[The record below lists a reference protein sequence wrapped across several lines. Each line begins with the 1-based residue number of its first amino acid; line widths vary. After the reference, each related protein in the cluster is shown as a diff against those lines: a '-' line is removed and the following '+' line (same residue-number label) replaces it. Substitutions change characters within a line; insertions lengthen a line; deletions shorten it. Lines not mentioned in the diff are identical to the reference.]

1 MAFCAEARFRDQDR
15 RRGYTEDLMNKA
27 SSGAERSWEFFEA
40 ARAHMAGHGHP
51 ATPRVY
57 EVWYAYASR
66 QDAEL
71 VERLDHALTLPH
83 AVPLAL
89 IEALHEEFFAR
100 ERQTEVVRQTGEKLS
115 NELTR
120 ILQMLANAGR
130 DTSSFAA
137 ALEQIAARL
146 PADGELRKIV
156 DTIVLATR
164 HMEAKTRRLEA
175 EIERCSIEIRALR
188 QGLEASKR
196 EAMTDPLTG
205 LFNRR
210 AFEERLRL
218 AAAHSMETDTELAL
232 LLSDIDNFKQLND
245 TWGHQVGD
253 AVIQLVASSLK
264 EGLPAG
270 STAAR
275 YGGDE
280 FAAVLPGVSIAEAEA
295 IADRTRELVSKKRL
309 RDTTTGKSIGHMS
322 VSIGVAGYVL
332 AERLDDL
339 IRRADR
345 ALYDAKDAGR
355 NQVKS
360 GRIPGNK

>member
-1 MAFCAEARFRDQDR
+1 MARHA
-15 RRGYTEDLMNKA
+15 
-27 SSGAERSWEFFEA
+27 
-40 ARAHMAGHGHP
+40 HP

-57 EVWYAYASR
+57 EVWYAYVSR
-66 QDAEL
+66 QDVEL
-71 VERLDHALTLPH
+71 VERLDHALALPH
-83 AVPLAL
+83 AIPVAL

-130 DTSSFAA
+130 DTSSFAD
-137 ALEQIAARL
+137 ALEKIAARL

-175 EIERCSIEIRALR
+175 EIERCSTEIRTLR

-205 LFNRR
+205 LYNRR

-218 AAAHSMETDTELAL
+218 AAAHSMETDTEMAL

-245 TWGHQVGD
+245 TWGHQIGD
-253 AVIQLVASSLK
+253 AVIQLVASSMK
-264 EGLPAG
+264 EGLPPG

-295 IADRTRELVSKKRL
+295 IADKTRELVASKRL
-309 RDTTTGKSIGHMS
+309 KDSMTGKPIGHMS

-332 AERLDDL
+332 AERLEEL
-339 IRRADR
+339 VWRADK

-355 NQVKS
+355 NRVKT
-360 GRIPGNK
+360 GRVPGNK

>member
-1 MAFCAEARFRDQDR
+1 MTIE
-15 RRGYTEDLMNKA
+15 
-27 SSGAERSWEFFEA
+27 SSDTDRSWEFFETV
-40 ARAHMAGHGHP
+40 RAHMARHGHP
-51 ATPRVY
+51 AKPRVY
-57 EVWYAYASR
+57 EVWYAYAAR

-71 VERLDHALTLPH
+71 VERLDQAIALPH
-83 AVPLAL
+83 AVPVAL

-100 ERQTEVVRQTGEKLS
+100 ERQAEVVRQTGEKLS

-120 ILQMLANAGR
+120 ILQMLASAGR

-137 ALEQIAARL
+137 ALEKIAARL

-175 EIERCSIEIRALR
+175 EIERCSTEIRSLR

-205 LFNRR
+205 LYNRR

-218 AAAHSMETDTELAL
+218 AAAHSMETDTEMAL

-253 AVIQLVASSLK
+253 AVIQLVASSLG

-270 STAAR
+270 ASIAR

-280 FAAVLPGVSIAEAEA
+280 FAAVLPGLSITEAE
-295 IADRTRELVSKKRL
+295 ILADKTRDLVANKRL
-309 RDTTTGKSIGHMS
+309 RDTATGKPIGQLS

-339 IRRADR
+339 IRRADK

-360 GRIPGNK
+360 ERVPGNK

>member
-1 MAFCAEARFRDQDR
+1 MPPAEDA
-15 RRGYTEDLMNKA
+15 TEDFMDVE
-27 SSGAERSWEFFEA
+27 SSDADRSWEFFETV
-40 ARAHMAGHGHP
+40 RAHMGRHGHP

-57 EVWYAYASR
+57 EVWYAYASH

-71 VERLDHALTLPH
+71 VDRLNHALALPH
-83 AVPLAL
+83 AVPVAL

-115 NELTR
+115 SELNR

-130 DTSSFAA
+130 DTSSFAD
-137 ALEQIAARL
+137 ALEKIAARL
-146 PADGELRKIV
+146 PTDGELRKIV

-175 EIERCSIEIRALR
+175 EIERCAIEIRTLR

-205 LFNRR
+205 LYNRR

-218 AAAHSMETDTELAL
+218 AAAHSMETDTEMAL

-245 TWGHQVGD
+245 AWGHQIGD
-253 AVIQLVASSLK
+253 AVIQLVASSMK
-264 EGLPAG
+264 EGLPPG

-280 FAAVLPGVSIAEAEA
+280 FAAILPGVSIAEAET
-295 IADRTRELVSKKRL
+295 IADMTRELVAAKRL
-309 RDTTTGKSIGHMS
+309 RDTTTGKPIGHMS

-332 AERLDDL
+332 AERLEDL
-339 IRRADR
+339 IRRADQ

-355 NQVKS
+355 NQVRT
-360 GRIPGNK
+360 GRVPGNK

>member
-1 MAFCAEARFRDQDR
+1 MRVSARNWNAA
-15 RRGYTEDLMNKA
+15 GKYTEIFMDIE
-27 SSGAERSWEFFEA
+27 SSGADRSWQHFET
-40 ARAHMAGHGHP
+40 ARAHMARHGHP

-57 EVWYAYASR
+57 EVWYAYASL

-71 VERLDHALTLPH
+71 VERIDHALALPH
-83 AVPLAL
+83 AIPVAL

-100 ERQTEVVRQTGEKLS
+100 ERQTAAVRETGEKLS
-115 NELTR
+115 DELAR

-137 ALEQIAARL
+137 ALEKIAARL
-146 PADGELRKIV
+146 PPDGELRKIV

-175 EIERCSIEIRALR
+175 EIERCSTEIRTLR
-188 QGLEASKR
+188 QGLEASRR

-205 LFNRR
+205 LYNRR
-210 AFEERLRL
+210 AFDERLRK

-245 TWGHQVGD
+245 IWGHQVGD

-264 EGLPAG
+264 EGLPSD

-280 FAAVLPGVSIAEAEA
+280 FAAVLPGVSLAEAEI
-295 IADRTRELVSKKRL
+295 IADKTRELVAAKRL
-309 RDTTTGKSIGHMS
+309 RDSVSGKPIGHMS

-339 IRRADR
+339 VHRADQ

-355 NQVKS
+355 NQVKT
-360 GRIPGNK
+360 GRVPGNK

>member
-1 MAFCAEARFRDQDR
+1 MDIQ
-15 RRGYTEDLMNKA
+15 
-27 SSGAERSWEFFEA
+27 SSDADRSWEFFEA
-40 ARAHMAGHGHP
+40 ARVHMARHAHP
-51 ATPRVY
+51 ATPRIY
-57 EVWYAYASR
+57 EVWYAYVSQ

-71 VERLDHALTLPH
+71 VGRLDHALAIDR
-83 AVPLAL
+83 AVPVAL

-120 ILQMLANAGR
+120 ILTMLANAGR
-130 DTSSFAA
+130 DTSSFAD
-137 ALEQIAARL
+137 ALEKIAARL

-164 HMEAKTRRLEA
+164 HMETKTRRLEA
-175 EIERCSIEIRALR
+175 EIERCSTEIRTLR

-205 LFNRR
+205 LYNRR
-210 AFEERLRL
+210 AFEERLRQ
-218 AAAHSMETDTELAL
+218 AAAHSMETDTEMAL

-245 TWGHQVGD
+245 TWGHQIGD
-253 AVIQLVASSLK
+253 AVIQLVASSMK

-295 IADRTRELVSKKRL
+295 IADKTRELVGKKRL
-309 RDTTTGKSIGHMS
+309 KDSTTGKPIGHMS
-322 VSIGVAGYVL
+322 ISIGVAGYVL
-332 AERLDDL
+332 AERLEDL
-339 IRRADR
+339 VRRADK

-355 NQVKS
+355 NQVKT
-360 GRIPGNK
+360 GRVPGNK

>member
-1 MAFCAEARFRDQDR
+1 MTIDISDAD
-15 RRGYTEDLMNKA
+15 
-27 SSGAERSWEFFEA
+27 RSWEFFETV
-40 ARAHMAGHGHP
+40 RAHMARHGHP

-57 EVWYAYASR
+57 EVWYAYACR

-71 VERLDHALTLPH
+71 VERLDQAIALPH
-83 AVPLAL
+83 TVPVAL

-137 ALEQIAARL
+137 ALEKIAARL
-146 PADGELRKIV
+146 PPDGELRKIV

-175 EIERCSIEIRALR
+175 EIERCSSEIRSLR

-205 LFNRR
+205 LYNRR
-210 AFEERLRL
+210 AFEERLRI
-218 AAAHSMETDTELAL
+218 AAAHSMETDTEMAL
-232 LLSDIDNFKQLND
+232 LISDIDNFKQLND
-245 TWGHQVGD
+245 AWGHQIGD
-253 AVIQLVASSLK
+253 AVIQVVASSLK
-264 EGLPAG
+264 ESLPAG

-280 FAAVLPGVSIAEAEA
+280 FAAVLPGLSIAEAEA
-295 IADRTRELVSKKRL
+295 LADRTRTLVASKRL
-309 RDTTTGKSIGHMS
+309 RDTTTDKPIGQLSI
-322 VSIGVAGYVL
+322 SIGVAGYVL

-339 IRRADR
+339 IRRADK
-345 ALYDAKDAGR
+345 ALYGAKDAGR

-360 GRIPGNK
+360 ERIAGNK

>member
-1 MAFCAEARFRDQDR
+1 MDIKSLDAD
-15 RRGYTEDLMNKA
+15 
-27 SSGAERSWEFFEA
+27 RSWEYFEA
-40 ARAHMAGHGHP
+40 VRAHMARHGHP

-57 EVWYAYASR
+57 EVWYAYVAVEDS
-66 QDAEL
+66 EL
-71 VERLDHALTLPH
+71 VDRLNHALTQPQ
-83 AVPLAL
+83 VPVAL

-100 ERQTEVVRQTGEKLS
+100 ERQSEVVRQTGEKLS

-130 DTSSFAA
+130 DTSSFAD
-137 ALEQIAARL
+137 ALEKIAARL

-164 HMEAKTRRLEA
+164 HMEAKTRRLES
-175 EIERCSIEIRALR
+175 EIERCSLEIRTLR

-205 LFNRR
+205 LYNRR
-210 AFEERLRL
+210 AFEERLRQ
-218 AAAHSMETDTELAL
+218 AAAHSMETDTELAV

-245 TWGHQVGD
+245 AWGHQIGD

-264 EGLPAG
+264 EGLPDG

-295 IADRTRELVSKKRL
+295 IADKTRELVSSKRL
-309 RDTTTGKSIGHMS
+309 KDSSTGKPIGHMS

-332 AERLDDL
+332 AERLEEL
-339 IRRADR
+339 VRRADK
-345 ALYDAKDAGR
+345 ALYEAKEAGR
-355 NQVKS
+355 NRVKT
-360 GRIPGNK
+360 GRVPGNR

>member
-1 MAFCAEARFRDQDR
+1 MTIESTDTD
-15 RRGYTEDLMNKA
+15 
-27 SSGAERSWEFFEA
+27 RSWEFFEMV
-40 ARAHMAGHGHP
+40 RAHMARHGHP
-51 ATPRVY
+51 ATPRIY
-57 EVWYAYASR
+57 EVWYAYVSR
-66 QDAEL
+66 KDVEL
-71 VERLDHALTLPH
+71 VERLDQAIALPQV
-83 AVPLAL
+83 VPVAL

-100 ERQTEVVRQTGEKLS
+100 ERQTEIVRQTGEKLS
-115 NELTR
+115 SELAR
-120 ILQMLANAGR
+120 ILLMLANAGR

-137 ALEQIAARL
+137 ALEKIAARL

-175 EIERCSIEIRALR
+175 EIDRCSTEIRSLR

-205 LFNRR
+205 LYNRR

-218 AAAHSMETDTELAL
+218 AAAHSMETDTEMAL
-232 LLSDIDNFKQLND
+232 LLTDIDNFKLLND

-253 AVIQLVASSLK
+253 AVIQVVASSLG

-270 STAAR
+270 STTAR

-280 FAAVLPGVSIAEAEA
+280 FAAVLPGLSIAEAEA
-295 IADRTRELVSKKRL
+295 LADKTRHLVSGKRL
-309 RDTTTGKSIGHMS
+309 RDTATGKAIGQLS

-339 IRRADR
+339 IRRADK
-345 ALYDAKDAGR
+345 ALYEAKDAGR

-360 GRIPGNK
+360 ERIPGNK

>member
-1 MAFCAEARFRDQDR
+1 
-15 RRGYTEDLMNKA
+15 MNIQSA
-27 SSGAERSWEFFEA
+27 DADRSWEFFEA
-40 ARAHMAGHGHP
+40 VRAHMTKHGHS

-57 EVWYAYASR
+57 EVWYAFASL
-66 QDAEL
+66 QNAEL
-71 VERLDHALTLPH
+71 VERLNHALALPH
-83 AVPLAL
+83 PVPLAL

-130 DTSSFAA
+130 DTSSFAD
-137 ALEQIAARL
+137 ALEKIAARL

-175 EIERCSIEIRALR
+175 EIERCSIEIGTLR

-205 LFNRR
+205 LYNRR

-245 TWGHQVGD
+245 TWGHQIGD
-253 AVIQLVASSLK
+253 AVMQLVASSLK

-280 FAAVLPGVSIAEAEA
+280 FAALLPGVSIAEAEA
-295 IADRTRELVSKKRL
+295 IADKTREMVGRKHLKDS
-309 RDTTTGKSIGHMS
+309 TTGKPIGHMS
-322 VSIGVAGYVL
+322 ISIGVAGYVL

-339 IRRADR
+339 VRRADR
-345 ALYDAKDAGR
+345 ALYDAKEAGR

-360 GRIPGNK
+360 GRVPGNK

>member
-1 MAFCAEARFRDQDR
+1 MSIE
-15 RRGYTEDLMNKA
+15 
-27 SSGAERSWEFFEA
+27 SSDADRSWEFFEA
-40 ARAHMAGHGHP
+40 VRAHMARHGHP

-71 VERLDHALTLPH
+71 VERLDHAIALPH

-130 DTSSFAA
+130 DTSSFAD
-137 ALEQIAARL
+137 ALEKIAARL

-164 HMEAKTRRLEA
+164 HMEAKTRRLES
-175 EIERCSIEIRALR
+175 ELERCSVEIRALR

-205 LFNRR
+205 LYNRR

-218 AAAHSMETDTELAL
+218 AAAHSMETDTEMAL
-232 LLSDIDNFKQLND
+232 LLSDIDSFKQLND
-245 TWGHQVGD
+245 SWGHQVGD
-253 AVIQLVASSLK
+253 AVIQLVASCLK
-264 EGLPAG
+264 EGLPPGA
-270 STAAR
+270 TAAR

-280 FAAVLPGVSIAEAEA
+280 FAAVLPGLSVTEAEA
-295 IADRTRELVSKKRL
+295 LADKTRELVGKKRL
-309 RDTTTGKSIGHMS
+309 RDASSGKSIGHLS

-332 AERLDDL
+332 AERLDEL
-339 IRRADR
+339 VRRADQ
-345 ALYDAKDAGR
+345 ALYGAKGNGR
-355 NQVKS
+355 NQVKAE
-360 GRIPGNK
+360 RVPGNK